1 MVAQLNAT
9 KKIRQQNRELKTR
22 VVSQAPAPAPKP
34 QVRELTTDEK
44 FAIKN
49 LMADD
54 PEAAL
59 LKLIELK
66 TGQSLNDLAESANEG
81 KRASVQLYCD
91 TEARAFLEDHPRYI
105 AHNENYMMLIGYL
118 AKSKLG
124 IELTPNNWAQ
134 VMYLLPER
142 GFFSRQ
148 TLDEAYQVLTQDGLL
163 ELAPEE
169 EEVPPEP
176 APAPVPTAP
185 VQPAPATPAAPA
197 IPASTPAGIPQ
208 GARPR
213 ATSIAFGVQPSATVP
228 GETTGDKVPSA
239 DELDALPTSEIND
252 LFAAVRRAKADQ
264 LRRK

>member
-1 MVAQLNAT
+1 
-9 KKIRQQNRELKTR
+9 
-22 VVSQAPAPAPKP
+22 
-34 QVRELTTDEK
+34 
-44 FAIKN
+44 
-49 LMADD
+49 MADD